1 MYRWLKKWECDCE
14 QTFCRLRKKECDC
27 EQTRVCLKFSTN
39 KIFLISLQTIDM
51 QFLQI
56 EKQLILV
63 TEKTTMLPIL
73 DEYHLYLKFEKAL
86 SNNTIE
92 AYESDLLKLSAYL
105 ADAHQTLE
113 AASTAILRDF
123 IIEISALGIHPRS
136 QARILSSI
144 KSFYHFLIYKNHRS
158 EDPTELLESP
168 KIGLRLPEVLSVQE
182 IDDIVN
188 AIDLSKPEG
197 QRNKAI
203 IEVLYGSGLRVSEL
217 IGLQLSKLYL
227 EEGYMLVEGKGSK
240 QRLVP
245 MSPQAMTQIEFWKT
259 DRNRLPIK
267 KGHEDF
273 LFLNRRGAKLTRA
286 MIFTIVKELALL
298 AGIRKTVSPHTFR
311 HSFAT
316 HLLENG
322 ANLRAIQ
329 QLLGH
334 ESITTTELYTHI
346 DVHFLRQ
353 TVMECHPLYRRR
365 KELAE
370 QKQK

>member
-1 MYRWLKKWECDCE
+1 
-14 QTFCRLRKKECDC
+14 
-27 EQTRVCLKFSTN
+27 
-39 KIFLISLQTIDM
+39 
-51 QFLQI
+51 
-56 EKQLILV
+56 
-63 TEKTTMLPIL
+63 MLPIL

-92 AYESDLLKLSAYL
+92 AYESDLLKLSVYL
-105 ADAHQTLE
+105 ADAHIALE
-113 AASTAILRDF
+113 GANNEILRDF
-123 IIEISALGIHPRS
+123 IIEISSLGIHPRS

-144 KSFYHFLIYKNHRS
+144 KSFYHFLIYKNHTT

-168 KIGLRLPEVLSVQE
+168 KIGLRLPEVLSIEE
-182 IDDIVN
+182 IDAIVA

-227 EEGYMLVEGKGSK
+227 EEGYMLVDGKGSK

-245 MSPQAMTQIEFWKT
+245 MSPQALKQIGFWKT
-259 DRNRLPIK
+259 DRDKLTIK
-267 KGHEDF
+267 KGHEDI
-273 LFLNRRGAKLTRA
+273 LFLNRRGSKLTRA
-286 MIFTIVKELALL
+286 MIFTIVKDLALL
-298 AGIRKTVSPHTFR
+298 AGIRKNVSPHTFR

-353 TVMECHPLYRRR
+353 TVLECHPLYRRK

-370 QKQK
+370 EKKTEQKH

>member
-1 MYRWLKKWECDCE
+1 
-14 QTFCRLRKKECDC
+14 
-27 EQTRVCLKFSTN
+27 
-39 KIFLISLQTIDM
+39 
-51 QFLQI
+51 
-56 EKQLILV
+56 
-63 TEKTTMLPIL
+63 MLPIL
-73 DEYHLYLKFEKAL
+73 DEYHLYLKLEKAL

-92 AYESDLLKLSAYL
+92 AYESDLLKLSGYL
-105 ADAHQTLE
+105 SDAKISLE
-113 AASTAILRDF
+113 DVTSEILRDF
-123 IIEISALGIHPRS
+123 IIEISSLGIHPRS

-144 KSFYHFLIYKNHRS
+144 KSFYHFLIYKNML
-158 EDPTELLESP
+158 EKDPTELLESP
-168 KIGLRLPEVLSVQE
+168 KIGLRLPEVLSINE
-182 IDDIVN
+182 IDKIVN
-188 AIDLSKPEG
+188 AIDLSKQEG

-217 IGLQLSKLYL
+217 IGLQLSKLYIDD
-227 EEGYMLVEGKGSK
+227 GYMLVEGKGSK

-245 MSPQAMTQIEFWKT
+245 LSPQSIKQIGLWKI
-259 DRNRLPIK
+259 DRNALNIK
-267 KGHEDF
+267 KGHEDK
-273 LFLNRRGAKLTRA
+273 LFLNRRGTTLTRA

-298 AGIRKTVSPHTFR
+298 AGIRKNVSPHTFR

-353 TVMECHPLYRRR
+353 TIIDCHPMNKR
-365 KELAE
+365 EVSI
-370 QKQK
+370 

>member
-1 MYRWLKKWECDCE
+1 
-14 QTFCRLRKKECDC
+14 
-27 EQTRVCLKFSTN
+27 
-39 KIFLISLQTIDM
+39 
-51 QFLQI
+51 
-56 EKQLILV
+56 
-63 TEKTTMLPIL
+63 MLPIL

-86 SNNTIE
+86 SANTIE
-92 AYESDLLKLSAYL
+92 AYESDLLKLSGYL
-105 ADAHQTLE
+105 SYAHLTLE
-113 AASTAILRDF
+113 TAETKHLRDF
-123 IIEISALGIHPRS
+123 IIEISTLGIHPRS

-144 KSFYHFLIYKNHRS
+144 KSFYHFLIYKNHSS

-182 IDDIVN
+182 IDHIVN

-245 MSPQAMTQIEFWKT
+245 MSSQSIKQIGLWKA
-259 DRNRLPIK
+259 DRNLLSIK
-267 KGHEDF
+267 KGHEDI
-273 LFLNRRGAKLTRA
+273 LFLNRRGSKLTRA
-286 MIFTIVKELALL
+286 MIFTIVKELALM
-298 AGIRKTVSPHTFR
+298 AGIRKNVSPHTFR

-346 DVHFLRQ
+346 DVHYLRQ
-353 TVMECHPLYRRR
+353 TVIECHPLYKRQR
-365 KELAE
+365 EQAE
-370 QKQK
+370 AKK

>member
-1 MYRWLKKWECDCE
+1 
-14 QTFCRLRKKECDC
+14 
-27 EQTRVCLKFSTN
+27 
-39 KIFLISLQTIDM
+39 
-51 QFLQI
+51 
-56 EKQLILV
+56 
-63 TEKTTMLPIL
+63 MLSIR
-73 DEYHLYLKFEKAL
+73 DEYHFYLKLEKGL
-86 SNNTIE
+86 SDNTIE
-92 AYESDLLKLSAYL
+92 AYERDLAKLAGYL
-105 ADAHQTLE
+105 ADVHVTLE
-113 AASTAILRDF
+113 LASQELLRDF
-123 IIEISALGIHPRS
+123 IIEISNMGIHPRS

-144 KSFYHFLIYKNHRS
+144 KSFYHFLIYKNRR
-158 EDPTELLESP
+158 EDNPTELLESP
-168 KIGLRLPEVLSVQE
+168 RIGLRLPEVLSVDE
-182 IDDIVN
+182 INAIVA

-217 IGLQLSKLYL
+217 IGLQISKLYL
-227 EEGYMLVEGKGSK
+227 AEGYMLVEGKGSK

-245 MSPQAMTQIEFWKT
+245 LSPQSIRQIELWWIN
-259 DRNRLPIK
+259 RNMLEIK
-267 KGHEDF
+267 KGNEDL

-286 MIFTIVKELALL
+286 MIFTIVKELALM
-298 AGIRKTVSPHTFR
+298 AGIRKKVSPHTFR

-353 TVMECHPLYRRR
+353 TILECHPVY
-365 KELAE
+365 
-370 QKQK
+370 KQKE